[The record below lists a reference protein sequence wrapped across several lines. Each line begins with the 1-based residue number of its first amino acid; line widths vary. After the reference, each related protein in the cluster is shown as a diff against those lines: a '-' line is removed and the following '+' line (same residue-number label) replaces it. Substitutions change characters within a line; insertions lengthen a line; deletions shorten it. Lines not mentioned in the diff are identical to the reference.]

1 MMRRPGFCSP
11 TAPMPCPLRER
22 PLCAPRSILSPICQG
37 SLRLRARVFAAAKT
51 TKNPIKGF
59 LVLAACYFVVRRNSG
74 EPPLPYCAAAL
85 GNRTKAGCVHPGKES
100 MAVRTPDQREYGCPD
115 TGLPRPFSRPRRGQR
130 DAGPILPCGTGQAR
144 CLGCHTLFS
153 QAGTT
158 SQGKDSMAV
167 RPPDLP
173 CAKGAVGERRLRD

>member
-11 TAPMPCPLRER
+11 TAPMPCPLRVR

-37 SLRLRARVFAAAKT
+37 SRRPGARVFAAAKT

-85 GNRTKAGCVHPGKES
+85 GRLNAAG
-100 MAVRTPDQREYGCPD
+100 QRKYGCPD
-115 TGLPRPFSRPRRGQR
+115 TGLPRPFSRPRRGPRRYQVPQKSR
-130 DAGPILPCGTGQAR
+130 LGLPGSTIPSCMALPCCPPFAQGGLRSASGPVAGR
-144 CLGCHTLFS
+144 PYCAPALGNRAKAGCVLGFS
-153 QAGTT
+153 
-158 SQGKDSMAV
+158 
-167 RPPDLP
+167 
-173 CAKGAVGERRLRD
+173 